1 MQGYRKMFRAEK
13 GLRGVICV
21 LVQPRLPVQRRA
33 FGCNYKERLY
43 REDLGILVYPQRFG
57 QIKMQKQLKL
67 IKNYLIQL
75 KINLKLFAI
84 NNIF

>member
-1 MQGYRKMFRAEK
+1 MFRTEK
-13 GLRGVICV
+13 ELREVICV
-21 LVQPRLPVQRRA
+21 LVQPRLPVQCRA
-33 FGCNYKERLY
+33 LGCNLKERLY
-43 REDLGILVYPQRFG
+43 REDFRILVYPQRFG
-57 QIKMQKQLKL
+57 QIKMQKQIKL